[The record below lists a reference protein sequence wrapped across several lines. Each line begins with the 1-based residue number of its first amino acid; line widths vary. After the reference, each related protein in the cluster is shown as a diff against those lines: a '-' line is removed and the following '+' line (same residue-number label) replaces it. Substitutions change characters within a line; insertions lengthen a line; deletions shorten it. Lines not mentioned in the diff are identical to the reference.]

1 MSLKSSQPK
10 VNKIGDYLKFP
21 MLRVWFHCGSL
32 TETVGF
38 FVSAGPR
45 YSDSASIS
53 ISSSSSSLIH
63 CDYYELV
70 NATKL
75 KLPTRAAEFPVFEY
89 LARVSVISL
98 IRFLLPYQ
106 CSSVSMLT

>member
-10 VNKIGDYLKFP
+10 VNKIGDYLKFSVF
-21 MLRVWFHCGSL
+21 RVWFHCVSL

-38 FVSAGPR
+38 FVSAEPR

-53 ISSSSSSLIH
+53 SSISSLIC

-70 NATKL
+70 NATRL
-75 KLPTRAAEFPVFEY
+75 KLPTRAAEFPVF
-89 LARVSVISL
+89 
-98 IRFLLPYQ
+98 
-106 CSSVSMLT
+106 

>member
-10 VNKIGDYLKFP
+10 VNKTGGYLKFSV
-21 MLRVWFHCGSL
+21 LRVWFHCVSL
-32 TETVGF
+32 TETVGSF

-53 ISSSSSSLIH
+53 SSISSLIL

-70 NATKL
+70 NAAEI
-75 KLPTRAAEFPVFEY
+75 KLPTRAAEFPVF
-89 LARVSVISL
+89 
-98 IRFLLPYQ
+98 
-106 CSSVSMLT
+106 